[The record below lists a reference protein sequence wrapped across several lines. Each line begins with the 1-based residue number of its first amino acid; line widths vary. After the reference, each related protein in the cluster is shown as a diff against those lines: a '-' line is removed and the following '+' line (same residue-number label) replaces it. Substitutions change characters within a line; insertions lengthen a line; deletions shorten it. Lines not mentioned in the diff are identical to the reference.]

1 MDRRQERFAVSLA
14 PGLAAEAPEPSST
27 SDCAII
33 EGDGM
38 GHRRIAMPPKPP
50 ARKPPEPLPDRLP
63 ILRIKLP
70 PKDRPKPPP
79 LRPPPPPVVEPP
91 PPAARVGGS

>member
-1 MDRRQERFAVSLA
+1 MDDTRDKVV
-14 PGLAAEAPEPSST
+14 
-27 SDCAII
+27 
-33 EGDGM
+33 

-70 PKDRPKPPP
+70 PKDRPEPPP
-79 LRPPPPPVVEPP
+79 IRPPPPPVVEPP
-91 PPAARVGGS
+91 PPAARAGGALVTLS